1 MSLAAS
7 SPLHVGLPSSHHL
20 GVEPVVLGPQ
30 RRILGFQLG
39 DPSTQHDT
47 AAACWLAP
55 CPSTVAVSTPRTCN
69 RDLDVTNLLDTPQFA
84 FLTAQLIGVA

>member
-1 MSLAAS
+1 
-7 SPLHVGLPSSHHL
+7 
-20 GVEPVVLGPQ
+20 VLGPQ

-39 DPSTQHDT
+39 DPPTQHDHGSGL
-47 AAACWLAP
+47 LAGSM
-55 CPSTVAVSTPRTCN
+55 PSTVAVSTPRTCN